1 MCYNTTYKMKGVT
14 TSLGSLIV
22 IFNWIG
28 LVCSLWWICNF
39 IYLLFLNGLSNT
51 SFSIFNVIFIII
63 SVIIAALF
71 GLNGHARGRLTP
83 LVDGVL
89 SFVFY
94 CCVFYAIY
102 SFGILKGL
110 ALYYVLIEIVG
121 YIQRK

>member
-1 MCYNTTYKMKGVT
+1 MKGVT
-14 TSLGSLIV
+14 TNLGSLIV

-28 LVCSLWWICNF
+28 LVCFLWWICNF

-94 CCVFYAIY
+94 AIY

>member
-1 MCYNTTYKMKGVT
+1 M
-14 TSLGSLIV
+14 GSLIV

-28 LVCSLWWICNF
+28 LVCFLWWICNF

-51 SFSIFNVIFIII
+51 SFTIF